1 MPESR
6 DTAHELHRH
15 YFVVFL
21 THLDCREDPKVLLR
35 KVTQHIRVQLH
46 RDDRTPRQPKRT
58 NKRCNV
64 VAAAA
69 FGLFFSLSLFLSS
82 QKSAGQIVLDN
93 FVFPERRKKER
104 RLLLAS
110 VAASDGGKGIDGV
123 GN

>member
-1 MPESR
+1 M
-6 DTAHELHRH
+6 TTEL
-15 YFVVFL
+15 L
-21 THLDCREDPKVLLR
+21 ANLKEQTKD
-35 KVTQHIRVQLH
+35 VTSWL
-46 RDDRTPRQPKRT
+46 
-58 NKRCNV
+58 
-64 VAAAA
+64 AAA

>member
-64 VAAAA
+64 VAGG
-69 FGLFFSLSLFLSS
+69 GLWTLLLSLSLSLLKSLQDNNFLREEKKRGDCCWRVLL
-82 QKSAGQIVLDN
+82 QVMAG
-93 FVFPERRKKER
+93 KE
-104 RLLLAS
+104 LMGL
-110 VAASDGGKGIDGV
+110 GIELQST
-123 GN
+123 